1 MKAINKTK
9 MITLGLASFFIMG
22 SSQPLLANDKTKS
35 HIEFNL
41 VGRVN
46 QSPQFQFKANN
57 SEVGEYLVK
66 VKDANGN
73 ILFSEILKGV
83 NVWRNYRI
91 DMSDADLTEGFN
103 VRFEVT
109 NLKTRENYIYNATR
123 STRLVEDIVV
133 AKL

>member
-9 MITLGLASFFIMG
+9 VITLALASFFIMG
-22 SSQPLLANDKTKS
+22 SSESVLAYDNGKS
-35 HIEFNL
+35 PIEFTL

-57 SEVGEYLVK
+57 TEVGEYQVK
-66 VKDANGN
+66 VKDADGN

-91 DMSDADLTEGFN
+91 DLTEADLTDAFK

-109 NLKTRENYIYNATR
+109 NLKTKDSYIYNATR
-123 STRLVEDIVV
+123 SSRVVEDIIV